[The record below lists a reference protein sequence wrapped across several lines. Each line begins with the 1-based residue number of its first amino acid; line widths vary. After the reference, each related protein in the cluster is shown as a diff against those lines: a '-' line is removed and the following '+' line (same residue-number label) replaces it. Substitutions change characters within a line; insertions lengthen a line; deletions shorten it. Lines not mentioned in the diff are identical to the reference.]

1 MLLKNL
7 KPSQIN
13 YVFVLAL
20 ILFSVQACSDDDDGS
35 DDPQLLTEN
44 VTIGAQ
50 ATFLRVD
57 DVDTST
63 NSAIVNLSSLN
74 ISPGDVIR
82 LKTIGTYIN
91 SPTGSTRD
99 SAAGVFSSS
108 NLLLGS
114 SELNRV
120 VDAIDA
126 GTDNVTEN
134 TFEED
139 QVTDIPEDFRIDENQ
154 IQITVP
160 AGAQFLFLGVADSKL
175 SDNMQSTEGFAIEIR
190 Y

>member
-1 MLLKNL
+1 MLLKFL
-7 KPSQIN
+7 KQTRFN
-13 YVFVLAL
+13 YVFVLSF
-20 ILFSVQACSDDDDGS
+20 ILLTTLGCSDDDNRS
-35 DDPQLLTEN
+35 DDPQLETEN

-57 DVDTST
+57 NVDTST
-63 NSAIVNLSSLN
+63 NPAVVNLNALN
-74 ISPGDVIR
+74 ISPGDVLR
-82 LKTIGTYIN
+82 LKTIGNYIN

-108 NLLLGS
+108 NLLLDS

-126 GTDNVTEN
+126 GEDRVTDN
-134 TFEED
+134 TFEQN

-160 AGAQFLFLGVADSKL
+160 VGAQFLFLGVTDSKL
-175 SDNMQSTEGFAIEIR
+175 SDNMQSSAGFAIEIR